1 MQWESSLMT
10 LRGRVGIVT
19 GADSDAG
26 RRAVAA
32 LAADGMSLMLLA
44 SPGARL
50 HDLAEDVARQHS
62 VTCMAASVDVT
73 DPSAV
78 DRVLMHVE
86 QHLGPIDVV
95 VSTVPGALVEAVLPT
110 MAARGRG
117 HVVHMPPSKPDD
129 VAPPEVTV
137 IMLEAEGVDAVAE
150 RLKGPSGSPDPP
162 G

>member
-1 MQWESSLMT
+1 MT
-10 LRGRVGIVT
+10 LRGRVGVVT

-26 RRAVAA
+26 RRTGSA
-32 LAADGMSLMLLA
+32 LAADGMSLMLL
-44 SPGARL
+44 SCPGARV
-50 HDLAEDVARQHS
+50 HDLAEDLARQHN

-117 HVVHMPPSKPDD
+117 HIVHMPPSKPDD

-137 IMLEAEGVDAVAE
+137 IMLEADGVDDVVE
-150 RLKGPSGSPDPP
+150 RLRGPSVSPDPH